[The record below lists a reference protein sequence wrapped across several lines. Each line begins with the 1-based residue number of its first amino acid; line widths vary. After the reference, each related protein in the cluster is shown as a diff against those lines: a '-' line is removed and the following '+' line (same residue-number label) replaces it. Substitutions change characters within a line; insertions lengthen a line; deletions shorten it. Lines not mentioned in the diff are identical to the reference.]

1 MPKKR
6 EQVNESDSSL
16 KEVYNEEFKE
26 IDIEELI
33 QKRLEFIEN
42 LRTRRCVPNVNIG
55 GLSLNAGDIIK
66 LRIKGFSREEVEAV
80 FECFNEI
87 FKWVK
92 IRLDDSEMIIKL
104 SEIRYIRKERIK
116 NETS

>member
-6 EQVNESDSSL
+6 EQVNEKSDSSL
-16 KEVYNEEFKE
+16 KEVYDSEFKE

-42 LRTRRCVPNVNIG
+42 LRTRRCIPETNIG
-55 GLSLNAGDIIK
+55 GLQLRAGDIIK
-66 LRIKGFSREEVEAV
+66 LRIKGFAREEVEAV

-87 FKWVK
+87 FKWLK

-104 SEIRYIRKERIK
+104 SEIRYIRRERIK
-116 NETS
+116 NV